1 MITSNETEGIHVDRG
16 TTVRSRGA
24 RTQKEPRAPTDD
36 DAGPNAIYTVEP
48 VNVDMLRD
56 VASRRGAEVFRM
68 QGCSLRECIYY
79 FLRCV
84 EKDYGRGV
92 GSIVGCWRESST
104 LAEFG
109 IKTRRFSGCG
119 PFLDQDSNGGPMDRM
134 RRLVKE
140 GVLVAFV
147 GKSLFGMPKL
157 LRYIGRTG
165 LDACD
170 IDQVNAHFHAQ
181 SKRHP
186 EAEVLTQYIKERATT

>member
-1 MITSNETEGIHVDRG
+1 MITSNETKCPH
-16 TTVRSRGA
+16 TTKSKRLSRGA
-24 RTQKEPRAPTDD
+24 PAQHKPRAPTNEDE
-36 DAGPNAIYTVEP
+36 GPNPIYTVEP

-56 VASRRGAEVFRM
+56 VASRREAEAFRM

-84 EKDYGRGV
+84 EKDHGCGV

-104 LAEFG
+104 LPEFG
-109 IKTRRFSGCG
+109 IKTKRFSGCG
-119 PFLDQDSNGGPMDRM
+119 PFLDQDSDGGPMDRM

-140 GVLVAFV
+140 GVPQSFV

-157 LRYIGRTG
+157 LRYVGRAG

-170 IDQVNAHFHAQ
+170 ID
-181 SKRHP
+181 
-186 EAEVLTQYIKERATT
+186 

>member
-1 MITSNETEGIHVDRG
+1 MITSNEAEGE
-16 TTVRSRGA
+16 VRSRGA
-24 RTQKEPRAPTDD
+24 RTQQKPRGPTIDD
-36 DAGPNAIYTVEP
+36 EGPKPVYTVEP

-56 VASRRGAEVFRM
+56 VASARL
-68 QGCSLRECIYY
+68 QGCTASLRECIYY

-104 LAEFG
+104 LADFG
-109 IKTRRFSGCG
+109 IKARRFSGCG
-119 PFLDQDSNGGPMDRM
+119 PFLDQDSDGGPMDRM

-140 GVLVAFV
+140 GVPEAFV

-170 IDQVNAHFHAQ
+170 SDQVNA
-181 SKRHP
+181 S
-186 EAEVLTQYIKERATT
+186 EAAPSWVAREGFF